1 MWPRYL
7 KLKFPLAHTYSP
19 SGSKQ
24 SASLVLP
31 GAAFRIHAHRYRVHN
46 RLAIRHPYGHR
57 AEREYCD
64 RGSKKLRQVV
74 HVFAS
79 SFFLLLQK
87 KIKATACKV
96 VALLYVKPLT
106 KLLYDLVRPNVRKTA
121 EKWDPSLRVPKI
133 LKFAGL

>member
-1 MWPRYL
+1 MRIGTEFITDL
-7 KLKFPLAHTYSP
+7 PLGTLTGTEPKENIVTGEA
-19 SGSKQ
+19 KNF
-24 SASLVLP
+24 V
-31 GAAFRIHAHRYRVHN
+31 
-46 RLAIRHPYGHR
+46 RLYM
-57 AEREYCD
+57 
-64 RGSKKLRQVV
+64 
-74 HVFAS
+74 
-79 SFFLLLQK
+79 FLLVAFSSYFKK